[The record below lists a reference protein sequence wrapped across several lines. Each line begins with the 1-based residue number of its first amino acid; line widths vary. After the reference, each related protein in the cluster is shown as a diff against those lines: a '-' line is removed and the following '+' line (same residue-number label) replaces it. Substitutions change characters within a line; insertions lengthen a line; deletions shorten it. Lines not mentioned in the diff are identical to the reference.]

1 MFVFSN
7 ATSTLATALQSF
19 AELFYSEWF
28 YLALAIIAVTAAV
41 SRVVAALLRKRI
53 DVVELGM
60 GWPAPLR
67 LVLRV
72 LLANAGVAIFAVLA
86 WTIRIVLVD
95 LTWPSRSHAIAVAAS
110 LATAW
115 LAISLATSMFRSPL
129 MVRIVSVFAW
139 VVATLGI
146 LGLTQPTMN
155 TLDSV
160 ALMFGGVR
168 ISPLLIIRAA
178 VMLIMLLW
186 VARVLGSFLETRI
199 NRTSDLTPSVQ
210 VLMIKLIRITLILLA
225 VVITLGAVGID
236 LSAFAIFSGAVGVG
250 IGFGLQKIVA
260 NFISGVILLA
270 DKSVKPGDIV
280 TVGDSFGR
288 VSKMNTRYVSVA
300 ALDGREFLIPNEELV
315 TQKVINWTYDDTNTL
330 VSVKFG
336 VTYDSDPRRVV
347 EDRHQGGGG
356 RQARQQ
362 DQDAGLPARRIRRM
376 GAEFPAVVLD
386 RRSRARARQCS
397 QRRDAGVIRSVQS
410 RGDRPALSR
419 SRRQVARGEACFR
432 NYAFLAA

>member
-7 ATSTLATALQSF
+7 ATSSLVTALQSF
-19 AELFYSEWF
+19 EELLYSEWF
-28 YLALAIIAVTAAV
+28 YLSLAIIAVTAAV
-41 SRVVAALLRKRI
+41 ARVLAALLRKKI

-72 LLANAGVAIFAVLA
+72 LVANAGVAIFAILA
-86 WTIRIVLVD
+86 WTIRSVLAD
-95 LTWPSRSHAIAVAAS
+95 LTWPSRSHPVAVAAS

-129 MVRIVSVFAW
+129 MVKLVSVGAW
-139 VVATLGI
+139 VAAALAI
-146 LGLTQPTMN
+146 LGLTQPTIN

-168 ISPLLIIRAA
+168 ISPLLVIRAA
-178 VMLIMLLW
+178 VMLVVLLW
-186 VARVLGSFLETRI
+186 IARVTSAFFETRI
-199 NRTSDLTPSVQ
+199 ARTSDLTPSVQ
-210 VLMIKLIRITLILLA
+210 VLIIKLIRLSLLSLA
-225 VVITLGAVGID
+225 VIVALGAVGID

-300 ALDGREFLIPNEELV
+300 AMDGREFLVPNEELV

-330 VSVKFG
+330 VTVKFG
-336 VTYDSDPRRVV
+336 VTYDSDPRRIIATAIKAATGVKRV
-347 EDRHQGGGG
+347 SKSKP
-356 RQARQQ
+356 
-362 DQDAGLPARRIRRM
+362 PACQL
-376 GAEFPAVVLD
+376 AEFGEWALNFQLSFWIDDPERGLGNVRSDVMLALFEAFRAEKIDIPYVD
-386 RRSRARARQCS
+386 RGARSRGQE
-397 QRRDAGVIRSVQS
+397 
-410 RGDRPALSR
+410 L
-419 SRRQVARGEACFR
+419 
-432 NYAFLAA
+432 